1 MKILNLGALYVMT
14 LAASGIPGSTYATE
28 KQLTVGGKNLTLAAP
43 PTCASAQ
50 PSRKELAKYLV
61 QYDPS
66 GEPNEDITDETPWT
80 HEEIETARRALVLY
94 GFQYPNGQVSVITW
108 TDFDGD
114 GVCDFSASA
123 GIRGAKSIDRH
134 FLFRGLP
141 GGGFRLVDSDYSYKS
156 TSVTI
161 LPHIPIRVA
170 GETLPLLVK
179 EDNILQWQAERKRFV
194 TCDMIQSGPEALKL
208 RAAFSLLAQLC
219 INPSGM
225 FDWAADQLPHK
236 NELPHWTPA
245 A

>member
-14 LAASGIPGSTYATE
+14 LAAGGIPGSTYAAE

-43 PTCASAQ
+43 LPCASAQ

-123 GIRGAKSIDRH
+123 GIGGAKSIDRH

-156 TSVTI
+156 TSITI
-161 LPHIPIRVA
+161 MPHIPIRVA

-219 INPSGM
+219 TNPRGM